1 MEDSWP
7 SLVSPYS
14 YRLHALFPQFSH
26 DPQHIT
32 IEGKVKLR
40 EFLGRCL
47 EQVGADN
54 GAAAH
59 FQHDDNLI
67 PELFLRG
74 MFQGR
79 EAQRLFSKERDG
91 QPEGDGQPGV
101 RPFKFTGQFK
111 TDGVSCTLLFKR
123 GRKDRRANADD
134 EDDVGAEYQPVVGD
148 CLSACDPGRRD
159 FAMFVTCLFGLNET
173 T

>member
-1 MEDSWP
+1 M
-7 SLVSPYS
+7 SPYS
-14 YRLHALFPQFSH
+14 YRLHAIFPQFCH
-26 DPQHIT
+26 DPQHIS
-32 IEGKVKLR
+32 IEGKVTLR

-59 FQHDDNLI
+59 FQHDDNLV
-67 PELFLRG
+67 PELFLKG

-79 EAQRLFSKERDG
+79 EARRLFRKEELRG
-91 QPEGDGQPGV
+91 QQPGV
-101 RPFKFTGQFK
+101 RPFRFSGKFK

-134 EDDVGAEYQPVVGD
+134 EDRVGAEYQPVVGD

-159 FAMFVTCLFGLNET
+159 FAMFVTCLFGLNERT
-173 T
+173 